1 MSVKLKLC
9 DAYKQ
14 AMPDRPEFVEVNGAT
29 VRNCIEDLVTRFPDM
44 KKYIYDGP
52 DEICAF
58 IQFFHNGLFI
68 PYDELDKPV
77 KDGDEIFP
85 LMIIGGG

>member
-9 DAYKQ
+9 DSYRPVISGR
-14 AMPDRPEFVEVNGAT
+14 PDFVEVNGT
-29 VRNCIEDLVTRFPDM
+29 TISECFKDLITKYPHIER
-44 KKYIYDGP
+44 YIYDSPG
-52 DEICAF
+52 EMCKSLMI
-58 IQFFHNGLFI
+58 FHNGLSI
-68 PYDELDKPV
+68 SQDALDRPV

>member
-9 DAYKQ
+9 DAYK
-14 AMPDRPEFVEVNGAT
+14 PVLPGRPEFVEVNGET
-29 VRNCIEDLVTRFPDM
+29 VNECFKDLITKYPDLE
-44 KKYIYDGP
+44 KYIYDRPG
-52 DEICAF
+52 DMCETLLI
-58 IQFFHNGLFI
+58 FHNGLSI
-68 PYDELDKPV
+68 SHDELDRPV